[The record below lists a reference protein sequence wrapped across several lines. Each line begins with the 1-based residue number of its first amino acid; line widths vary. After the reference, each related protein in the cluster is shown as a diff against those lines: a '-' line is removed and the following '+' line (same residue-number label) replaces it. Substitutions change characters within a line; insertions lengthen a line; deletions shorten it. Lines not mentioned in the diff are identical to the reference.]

1 MDLSP
6 FATQDNAN
14 NGVWTPIILYNKPAD
29 FDLLILGDDS
39 DAVQQYSRKA
49 AKKLKNIISKETK
62 ASDMEFSDEAVD
74 ELTDNND
81 EAVIVRIAGI
91 RGWIRERKGSKV
103 VKEEPAKELEL
114 GGKLLS
120 NDKESYKHLIAKIP
134 AVKEFVLKTARERTN
149 FLSKPSGN

>member
-1 MDLSP
+1 MDLNQ

-14 NGVWTPIILYNKPAD
+14 AGVWKQVELYGKPAD

-39 DAVQQYSRKA
+39 DTVQQYGRKA
-49 AKKLKNIISKETK
+49 SKKLKSIISKEVKTLD
-62 ASDMEFSDEAVD
+62 ADFSDEAVD

-91 RGWIRERKGSKV
+91 RGWNVERKGG
-103 VKEEPAKELEL
+103 KEVSRKPEPVSLGDIALENNAL
-114 GGKLLS
+114 SYRLL
-120 NDKESYKHLIAKIP
+120 IQKIP

-149 FLSKPSGN
+149 FLSKASGN